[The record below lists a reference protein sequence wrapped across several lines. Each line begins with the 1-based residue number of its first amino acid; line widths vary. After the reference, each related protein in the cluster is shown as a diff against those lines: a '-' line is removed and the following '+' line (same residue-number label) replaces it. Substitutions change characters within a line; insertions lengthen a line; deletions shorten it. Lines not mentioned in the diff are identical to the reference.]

1 MVEPTLTTRCTPTA
15 DRSRASVRILV
26 VEDDPDL
33 LEAIRG
39 WLETRP
45 GIETYAFTSAEE
57 AVASDLPSGFDLC
70 LLDYRLGG
78 VDGVMLG
85 AMIRE
90 IDPRTRLVLMSG
102 VLTPRVERL
111 ALEHGFQSVI
121 TKPVSLTALERLLFD
136 SAGVAA

>member
-1 MVEPTLTTRCTPTA
+1 MVETTSSTRCTPTT
-15 DRSRASVRILV
+15 DRPHSIVRILV

-33 LEAIRG
+33 LEAIRC
-39 WLETRP
+39 WLESRP
-45 GIETYAFTSAEE
+45 GIEAYTFTSAEE

-111 ALEHGFQSVI
+111 ALEHGFQSVVS
-121 TKPVSLTALERLLFD
+121 KPVSLAALERLLFD
-136 SAGVAA
+136 AAGVAA

>member
-1 MVEPTLTTRCTPTA
+1 MVETSAPEHRAATTDTQIPR
-15 DRSRASVRILV
+15 VRVLV
-26 VEDDPDL
+26 VEDDLDL
-33 LEAIRG
+33 LEALRS
-39 WLETRP
+39 WFDDRP
-45 GIETYAFTSAEE
+45 GIEAFTFASAEE

-111 ALEHGFQSVI
+111 ALEHGFQTVVA
-121 TKPVSLTALERLLFD
+121 KPVSLGALEQLLFD
-136 SAGVAA
+136 VSGVAA

>member
-1 MVEPTLTTRCTPTA
+1 MVERTASDRLAATTTA
-15 DRSRASVRILV
+15 PLRAARVLV
-26 VEDDPDL
+26 VEDDLDL
-33 LEAIRG
+33 LEALRS
-39 WLETRP
+39 WLGDRP
-45 GIETYAFTSAEE
+45 GIEAYTFASAEE
-57 AVASDLPSGFDLC
+57 AVASDLPAGFDLC

-111 ALEHGFQSVI
+111 ALEHGFQAVVS
-121 TKPVSLTALERLLFD
+121 KPVSLATLDQLLFD
-136 SAGVAA
+136 VTGVAA